1 MAGTIKG
8 GMDEEKLIE
17 TNSLWDLYYYEW
29 VFLNAAYEGARA
41 LIKLGALYRHERES
55 TTNYQRRA
63 NEAYGL
69 SYSRS
74 IIEILNSFLFKN
86 EFDRQLAEKLANDPL
101 FLLFMSDCNLQGT
114 SFDQFFINWQKMSS
128 IQGHAGILVD
138 KPFSSVATRQE
149 EIDKR
154 VYPYLA
160 GYAPTNILDW
170 EWERDEFNRPYLSYL
185 KVIDNDGQYRIWTT
199 EYWEVWEL
207 AETEATVAISQEQA
221 TQVSITGIPPKS
233 QAVGRAANLINEG
246 ENQLGEIPFIWL
258 FNARSTIDPEV
269 GVSDITDIA
278 RIDASIIRNLSQ
290 IEEII
295 DYAAFPMMR
304 MPMKEAGAVDKK
316 DEVGVVA
323 VLEFDPENPDSKP
336 DWLDSSVAEPVD
348 ATLSLIAKKIEE
360 IYRSS
365 NIGGL
370 AATEISSQA
379 KSGVALKTEF
389 QMLNSKLVQK
399 GKNVAKAEREAI
411 RLWLKWQN
419 MEELNKDTQIGSPDT
434 YEIEDLAADLE
445 NMMTGGTIVSGSE
458 TFKKELQKA
467 TVRMLL
473 PSLDTKMLSK
483 IDKEIDAGKLP
494 TISSS
499 LSRARDLSQQGRE
512 DEEFEEEPVEE
523 E

>member
-8 GMDEEKLIE
+8 GMDESGLIH
-17 TNSLWDLYYYEW
+17 TNPLWDKYYYEW

-41 LIKLGALYRHERES
+41 LIALGVLYQHERES
-55 TTNYQRRA
+55 VTNFVRRT

-69 SYSRS
+69 SYSKS
-74 IIEILNSFLFKN
+74 IVDILNSFLFKN
-86 EFDRQLAEKLANDPL
+86 EFNRQLAEKLANDTL
-101 FLLFMSDCNLQGT
+101 FLLFMNDSDLQGT
-114 SFDQFFINWQKMSS
+114 SFDQFFINAQRTAS

-149 EIDKR
+149 EIENR
-154 VYPYLA
+154 VYPYCSA
-160 GYAPTNILDW
+160 YKPTNILDW
-170 EWERDEFNRPYLSYL
+170 EFDRDEFNRPFLSYL
-185 KVIDNDGQYRIWTT
+185 KVIDDDEQYRLWTT
-199 EYWEVWEL
+199 EAWEVWEL
-207 AETEATVAISQEQA
+207 HETDQAVARSAQQSSIFSATGV
-221 TQVSITGIPPKS
+221 PPKS
-233 QAVGRAANLINEG
+233 EIVGRVAELIASG
-246 ENQLGEIPFIWL
+246 ENELGEIPFVWH
-258 FNARSTIDPEV
+258 FNQRSTIDTEI

-304 MPMKEAGAVDKK
+304 MPMKETGTVDKK

-323 VLEFDPENPDSKP
+323 VLEFDPEQPDSKP
-336 DWLDSSVAEPVD
+336 DWLESKVGEPID
-348 ATLSLIAKKIEE
+348 ATLGLIDKKISE

-370 AATEISSQA
+370 TATEISSAA

-399 GKNVAKAEREAI
+399 GKNTAKSQREVI
-411 RLWLKWQN
+411 RLWLKWQQLD
-419 MEELNKDTQIGSPDT
+419 ELHKDTAITAPET

-445 NMMTGGTIVSGSE
+445 NMMTSGTIVSGSE

-467 TVRMLL
+467 TVRMVL
-473 PSLDTKMLSK
+473 PSLEEKVLSE
-483 IDKEIDAGKLP
+483 IDKEIEEGKLP
-494 TISSS
+494 TVAST
-499 LSRARDLSQQGRE
+499 LRRAGELTRDGRE
-512 DEEFEEEPVEE
+512 DEEFENQGGNE
-523 E
+523 